1 MKSQTMTLILMTV
14 LIACAVPCIPDT
26 ADADSSIV
34 TEDGIGNTIVLD
46 DVPEHII
53 AIGKGVNAT
62 LIRLGVGDKIVVCDN
77 YSTNANDP
85 ELDLLDQRKTDGDLL
100 ADGNIYSSGR
110 SGLID
115 NCIYAVDRYGFDKE
129 NDVII
134 MTGSEGYVQYMLEDL
149 KGFGFRNIAVWYDIS
164 SFGEL
169 CDYAESISL
178 LSTGA
183 VSDEIIMM
191 RALSDS
197 IADALGSTEKRDAMC
212 VTYSGG
218 EFKVNNVG
226 SLAGSMII
234 AAGGNA
240 FTIDGSKPSPT
251 YSLNI
256 PNTFS
261 NGKHADAVV
270 FVDHQIMNNE
280 ETLSK
285 LLIQLPES
293 VTIVGLKP
301 LWNNFD
307 IESMDG
313 VQTMAQ
319 SMYPQVF
326 GEYISDD
333 TSADDEDSMSYAI
346 AMVISV
352 ILIST
357 GFMVFTRK

>member
-1 MKSQTMTLILMTV
+1 MKTQTMTIAILTV
-14 LIACAVPCIPDT
+14 LVACTIPCIF
-26 ADADSSIV
+26 DATDAEASIMV
-34 TEDGIGNTIVLD
+34 EDGIGNTIVLD
-46 DVPEHII
+46 ETPDHIV

-77 YSTNANDP
+77 YSTNADDP
-85 ELDLLDQRKTDGDLL
+85 ELDLLDRRKSEGKLL
-100 ADGNIYSSGR
+100 ADGNIYTSGK
-110 SGLID
+110 SGLIN
-115 NCIYAVDRYGFDKE
+115 NCVYAVDRYGFDKDK
-129 NDVII
+129 DVII
-134 MTGSEGYVQYMLEDL
+134 MTGSEGYFQYILDDL
-149 KGFGFRNIAVWYDIS
+149 RGFGFRNIAVWYEIS

-169 CDYAESISL
+169 CDYAESISV

-183 VSDEIIMM
+183 VSNEVIQMKT
-191 RALSDS
+191 LSDS
-197 IADALGSTEKRDAMC
+197 ISDALGSTERRDALC
-212 VTYSGG
+212 ITYSGG

-251 YSLNI
+251 YSTNI
-256 PNTFS
+256 PNMFS
-261 NGKHADAVV
+261 NGRHSDAVV
-270 FVDHQIMNNE
+270 FVDYQVMNNE
-280 ETLSK
+280 ETLSR
-285 LLIQLPES
+285 LLMQLPGS

-313 VQTMAQ
+313 VQAMAQ

-326 GEYISDD
+326 GEYIPASTSDG
-333 TSADDEDSMSYAI
+333 DEDSMSYAI

-352 ILIST
+352 ILISV
-357 GFMVFTRK
+357 GFMMFTRK